1 MPGRLGAITDE
12 GVLNGRIRSLEHR
25 RLGATDLHVSPIGLG
40 TVQIGMPYGIGKPV
54 PPADEECIG
63 LLHRACEAGINYIDT
78 AAGYGRSEELVG
90 KAFAR
95 FIPRPVIATKVT
107 LRRNQQDPENL
118 RGAILT
124 KHIEESV
131 LRSLKN
137 LGCETL
143 DLLQLH
149 VASDSFIVSELL
161 ESMDDLSSRGLVRYW
176 GASTYG
182 LEAPMEALAD
192 PDRFYTLQ
200 VAYNILDRR
209 QEDMVIPRC
218 KEQGVGLVLRS
229 VFFYGALSDRAYTL
243 PDSLSGVRTPAL
255 RAAQVAA
262 SAGISLPAL
271 ALRYAAFFPQ
281 PCIALCGTTSIEEI
295 EGNIAAFEAGPLP
308 GEIREDLDDLKLDDD
323 FLLNPGNW
331 DV

>member
-1 MPGRLGAITDE
+1 MD
-12 GVLNGRIRSLEHR
+12 HR
-25 RLGATDLHVSPIGLG
+25 RLGATDYHVSPIGLG
-40 TVQIGMPYGIGKPV
+40 TVQLGMPYGIGKPV
-54 PPADEECIG
+54 PPPDEECIS

-90 KAFAR
+90 KAFAQ
-95 FIPRPVIATKVT
+95 FTPKPVIATKVA
-107 LRRNQQDPENL
+107 LRKNQQDPENL
-118 RGAILT
+118 RGAFLRE
-124 KHIEESV
+124 HIEGSV
-131 LRSLKN
+131 LGSLKN

-149 VASDSFIVSELL
+149 IASDSFIVPELL

-192 PDRFYTLQ
+192 PNRFYTLQ

-255 RAAQVAA
+255 RAAEVAD
-262 SAGISLPAL
+262 SAGISLPAM
-271 ALRYAAFFPQ
+271 ALRYAAFLPK
-281 PCIALCGTTSIEEI
+281 PCITLCGTTSIEEI
-295 EGNIAAFEAGPLP
+295 EANIAAFEAGPLP
-308 GEIREDLDDLKLDDD
+308 REVREDLDDLKIDDD